1 MGWIECHVLYWTS
14 QYVCPIGWMSH
25 YVLDSSVCLSHGL
38 NVTSC
43 LEHLSMS
50 VPWIEF
56 DVLYW
61 ISHFICRIGSISCS
75 VMTTSVC
82 LSPGLN
88 VTFRTGYLRMVFCS
102 IGWIGLSRS
111 VLNTTVCL
119 SHGLNVTFFIEHLI
133 SWVEC
138 HFLCWTPQYVC
149 FTCRTRTCAWASQ
162 HHRHRLAKP
171 VLVCLSVCLPA
182 YLTTC
187 LPACLSLCLCHSS
200 ELYLHNA
207 LYTALRDHMPHM
219 REHCMTM
226 IIPDYFCYNLRCSRI
241 SVTTAFL
248 YK

>member
-1 MGWIECHVLYWTS
+1 MSVPWVECYVLSWTPQYVCPMDWIWRSVLNFSFYLSHRFNIVLCNDHLSMSVPWFECHIPYRIPQNGFLFHWLNRPITLCTEHHSMSVPWVECHVLYWT
-14 QYVCPIGWMSH
+14 PHPMGWMS
-25 YVLDSSVCLSHGL
+25 L
-38 NVTSC
+38 
-43 LEHLSMS
+43 
-50 VPWIEF
+50 
-56 DVLYW
+56 
-61 ISHFICRIGSISCS
+61 
-75 VMTTSVC
+75 
-82 LSPGLN
+82 
-88 VTFRTGYLRMVFCS
+88 
-102 IGWIGLSRS
+102 S
-111 VLNTTVCL
+111 VLNATVCL